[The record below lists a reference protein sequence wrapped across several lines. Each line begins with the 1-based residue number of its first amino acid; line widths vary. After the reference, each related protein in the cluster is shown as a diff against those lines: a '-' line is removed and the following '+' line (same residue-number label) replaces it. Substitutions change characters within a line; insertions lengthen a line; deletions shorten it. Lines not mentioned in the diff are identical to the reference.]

1 MIIHHFHSYHQMI
14 KLSAKFLFNLECCVS
29 SHISNSKKQM
39 ALLTLL
45 VLFSPL
51 AIDIYLPALPLI
63 ASTFQVDNALAQDTI
78 TWFLFAMGVGQ
89 LFAGP
94 LADKLGR
101 RTVAL
106 GGITIYAMSAL
117 LAWSAQNIEWMLM
130 SRLLQGLGAC
140 ATSVAAFATVRDI
153 FGPEK
158 SGKMISYLNG
168 AICFIPALAPIL
180 GSWLTQQFDWRA
192 NFSFM
197 AGFAVVSGTLMFLMM
212 KETNP
217 ATEKQAVFK
226 VSRYWSVLSTPSFIF
241 HASLCL
247 MAMAVILAYVTS
259 APLVLMTGM
268 GLSMNE
274 FTFWFG
280 INAVINIAGCM
291 LAPKFM
297 ERFGT
302 HNTLVVGISTLALA
316 GVVMLVMNGQNT
328 ALSFMLP
335 IFMSSV
341 GFALILGGAAGKA
354 LEPFGDKAGTAAALL
369 GLFQMSGSGLLV
381 GTLQRLPFDP
391 QTLIAIHMWVLL
403 PALVILFSKA
413 GKSWHARFANA

>member
-1 MIIHHFHSYHQMI
+1 MSSYTVQSKQQM
-14 KLSAKFLFNLECCVS
+14 
-29 SHISNSKKQM
+29 M
-39 ALLTLL
+39 LLTLL

-63 ASTFQVDNALAQDTI
+63 SQAFHVEHALAQDTI

-106 GGITIYAMSAL
+106 AGVSIYILSAL
-117 LAWSAQNIEWMLM
+117 LAWSAQSIEWMLM

-153 FGPEK
+153 FGPER

-180 GSWLTQQFDWRA
+180 GSWLTQLFGWRA

-197 AGFAVVSGTLMFLMM
+197 AGFGVMVGLWLFIRM

-217 ATEKQAVFK
+217 NTEKQAVFK
-226 VSRYWSVLSTPSFIF
+226 LSRYWSVLKTPTFLF
-241 HASLCL
+241 HASLCML
-247 MAMAVILAYVTS
+247 AMAVILAYVTS
-259 APLVLMTGM
+259 APVVLMENL
-268 GLSMNE
+268 GLTMNE

-280 INAVINIAGCM
+280 INALVNITACLSAPKLMDKIGTHRILISGILILIVAGGLM
-291 LAPKFM
+291 LAM
-297 ERFGT
+297 ASHGT
-302 HNTLVVGISTLALA
+302 AIA
-316 GVVMLVMNGQNT
+316 
-328 ALSFMLP
+328 FMLP
-335 IFMSSV
+335 IFLSSV
-341 GFALILGGAAGKA
+341 GFAWILGAAAGKA
-354 LEPFGDKAGTAAALL
+354 LAPFGDKAGTAAALL
-369 GLFQMSGSGLLV
+369 GLFQMSGSGLVV
-381 GTLQRLPFDP
+381 GCLQRLNMEP
-391 QTLIAIHMWVLL
+391 QTMIAMQMWLIA
-403 PALVILFSKA
+403 PALIILLSKI
-413 GKSWHARFANA
+413 GKNWHQVAYQS

>member
-1 MIIHHFHSYHQMI
+1 MQSKQQMI
-14 KLSAKFLFNLECCVS
+14 
-29 SHISNSKKQM
+29 
-39 ALLTLL
+39 LLTLL

-51 AIDIYLPALPLI
+51 AIDIYLPALPQI
-63 ASTFQVDNALAQDTI
+63 SQAFHVEHALAQDTI

-106 GGITIYAMSAL
+106 AGVSIYILSAL
-117 LAWSAQNIEWMLM
+117 LAWGAQSIEWMLM

-153 FGPEK
+153 FGPER

-180 GSWLTQQFDWRA
+180 GSWLTQQFGWRS

-197 AGFAVVSGTLMFLMM
+197 AGFGVFVGFWLLIRM

-226 VSRYWSVLSTPSFIF
+226 LSRYWSVLKVPSFLF
-241 HASLCL
+241 HASLCML
-247 MAMAVILAYVTS
+247 AMAVILAYVTS
-259 APLVLMTGM
+259 APVVLMENL
-268 GLSMNE
+268 GLTMNE

-280 INAVINIAGCM
+280 INAVVNIAAC
-291 LAPKFM
+291 LSAPKLM
-297 ERFGT
+297 DKWGT
-302 HNTLVVGISTLALA
+302 HKILFSGIVMLLIAGGLMVGMKSQGTALA
-316 GVVMLVMNGQNT
+316 
-328 ALSFMLP
+328 FMLP
-335 IFMSSV
+335 IFFSSV
-341 GFALILGGAAGKA
+341 GFAWILGSAAGKA
-354 LEPFGDKAGTAAALL
+354 LAPFGDKAGTAAALL
-369 GLFQMSGSGLLV
+369 GLFQMSGAGLVV
-381 GTLQRLPFDP
+381 GTLQRLELEP
-391 QTLIAIHMWVLL
+391 QMMIALQMWIVA
-403 PALVILFSKA
+403 PALIILLSKA
-413 GKSWHARFANA
+413 GKEWHRLAFQ

>member
-1 MIIHHFHSYHQMI
+1 MQ
-14 KLSAKFLFNLECCVS
+14 LANQ
-29 SHISNSKKQM
+29 NGPSKSQL

-63 ASTFQVDNALAQDTI
+63 SSTFHVEHALAQDTI
-78 TWFLFAMGVGQ
+78 TWFLFAMGIGQ

-106 GGITIYAMSAL
+106 AGVSIYAVSAL
-117 LAWSAQNIEWMLM
+117 LAWSAQNIEWMLV

-153 FGPEK
+153 FGPKK

-180 GSWLTQQFDWRA
+180 GSWLTQQFGWRS

-197 AGFAVVSGTLMFLMM
+197 AGFAVVVLVFLWIGM

-217 ATEKQAVFK
+217 QLSKEPVFK
-226 VSRYWSVLSTPSFIF
+226 LNRYLDVLKTPSFIF
-241 HASLCL
+241 HASLCML
-247 MAMAVILAYVTS
+247 AMAVILGYVTS
-259 APLVLMTGM
+259 APVVLMENL
-268 GLSMNE
+268 GLTMNE

-280 INAVINIAGCM
+280 VNAVINIAACM
-291 LAPKFM
+291 SAPKFM
-297 ERFGT
+297 EKYGT
-302 HNTLVVGISTLALA
+302 HAALTVGITTLMIA
-316 GVVMLVMNGQNT
+316 GVVMLLIMNHAT
-328 ALSFMLP
+328 PLAFMLP
-335 IFMSSV
+335 IFMSSI
-341 GFALILGGAAGKA
+341 GFAWILGAAAGKA
-354 LEPFGDKAGTAAALL
+354 LAPFGDKAGTAAALL
-369 GLFQMSGSGLLV
+369 GLFQMSGSGLVV
-381 GTLQRLPFDP
+381 GTVQRLGMEP
-391 QTLIAIHMWVLL
+391 QVMIATLMLIVT
-403 PALVILFSKA
+403 PALAILWSKS
-413 GKSWHARFANA
+413 GKTWHYAEA

>member
-1 MIIHHFHSYHQMI
+1 M
-14 KLSAKFLFNLECCVS
+14 
-29 SHISNSKKQM
+29 
-39 ALLTLL
+39 L

-51 AIDIYLPALPLI
+51 AIDIYLPALPQI
-63 ASTFQVDNALAQDTI
+63 SETFHVEHALAQDTI
-78 TWFLFAMGVGQ
+78 TCFLFAMGVGQ

-106 GGITIYAMSAL
+106 GGISIYAVSAC
-117 LAWSAQNIEWMLM
+117 LAWAAQSIDMMLM
-130 SRLLQGLGAC
+130 ARLLQGLGAC
-140 ATSVAAFATVRDI
+140 ATSVAAFATVRDL

-180 GSWLTQQFDWRA
+180 GSWLTQEFGWRS

-197 AGFAVVSGTLMFLMM
+197 AGFAVIVGAILFFQM

-217 ATEKQAVFK
+217 ATEKVAVFK
-226 VSRYWSVLSTPSFIF
+226 FERYWSVLKTPSFIF

-259 APLVLMTGM
+259 APVVLMENL

-280 INAVINIAGCM
+280 INAAFNIIAAFT
-291 LAPKFM
+291 APKFM
-297 ERFGT
+297 DRFGT
-302 HNTLVVGISTLALA
+302 YKTLVVGILLLGLAGALMLVLANQATALA
-316 GVVMLVMNGQNT
+316 
-328 ALSFMLP
+328 FMFP
-335 IFMSSV
+335 IFLSSV
-341 GFALILGGAAGKA
+341 GFAWILGASAGKA
-354 LEPFGDKAGTAAALL
+354 LEPFGDRAGTAAALL

-381 GTLQRLPFDP
+381 GTMQRMQLEPQVMIALQMF
-391 QTLIAIHMWVLL
+391 LIV
-403 PALVILFSKA
+403 PALFVLFGKA
-413 GKSWHARFANA
+413 GKSWHGVLKQA

>member
-1 MIIHHFHSYHQMI
+1 MQTATST
-14 KLSAKFLFNLECCVS
+14 NPT
-29 SHISNSKKQM
+29 KQQLM
-39 ALLTLL
+39 LLTLL

-63 ASTFQVDNALAQDTI
+63 SSTFHVEHALAQDTI

-106 GGITIYAMSAL
+106 GGVSIYAVSAL
-117 LAWSAQNIEWMLM
+117 LAWSAQNIEWMLV

-153 FGPEK
+153 FGPQK

-180 GSWLTQQFDWRA
+180 GSWLTQQFGWRS

-197 AGFAVVSGTLMFLMM
+197 AGFAAVVLVMLWIGL

-217 ATEKQAVFK
+217 QMSKEPVFK
-226 VSRYWSVLSTPSFIF
+226 LNRYLDVVRSPSFLF
-241 HASLCL
+241 HATLCML
-247 MAMAVILAYVTS
+247 AMAVILGYVTS
-259 APLVLMTGM
+259 APVVLMENL

-274 FTFWFG
+274 FTMWFG
-280 INAVINIAGCM
+280 INAAINIVACM
-291 LAPKFM
+291 SAPKFM
-297 ERFGT
+297 DRFGT
-302 HNTLVVGISTLALA
+302 HMALTVGIVTLAIA
-316 GVVMLVMNGQNT
+316 GVVMMLLQGQAT
-328 ALSFMLP
+328 AMAFMLP
-335 IFMSSV
+335 IFMSSI
-341 GFALILGGAAGKA
+341 GFAWILGAAAGKA
-354 LEPFGDKAGTAAALL
+354 LAPFGDKAGTAAALL
-369 GLFQMSGSGLLV
+369 GLFQMSGSGLVV
-381 GTLQRLPFDP
+381 GTVQRLGMEP
-391 QTLIAIHMWVLL
+391 QIMIATLMLIVT
-403 PALVILFSKA
+403 PALAILWSRT
-413 GKSWHARFANA
+413 GRYWHHAVA

>member
-1 MIIHHFHSYHQMI
+1 MSISHFYSY
-14 KLSAKFLFNLECCVS
+14 LNLGKMAAVLMNLLEYLVS
-29 SHISNSKKQM
+29 QSGPVPISKVQL

-51 AIDIYLPALPLI
+51 AIDIYLPALPQI
-63 ASTFQVDNALAQDTI
+63 SQAFHVEHALAQDTI

-106 GGITIYAMSAL
+106 GGISIYALSAL
-117 LAWSAQNIEWMLM
+117 LAWGAQSIEWMLM
-130 SRLLQGLGAC
+130 ARLLQGLGAC

-158 SGKMISYLNG
+158 SGRMISYLNG

-180 GSWLTQQFDWRA
+180 GSWLTQQFGWRA

-197 AGFAVVSGTLMFLMM
+197 ALYALTVGTWLLINM

-217 ATEKQAVFK
+217 SSEKQAVFK
-226 VSRYWSVLSTPSFIF
+226 LERYWSVVKTPSFLF
-241 HASLCL
+241 HASLCML
-247 MAMAVILAYVTS
+247 AMAVILAYVTS
-259 APLVLMTGM
+259 APVVLMEGL
-268 GLSMNE
+268 GLSMNQ

-280 INAVINIAGCM
+280 VNAAINIVACM
-291 LAPKFM
+291 TAPKFM

-302 HNTLVVGISTLALA
+302 HTTLLVGIVTLLVAGGVMLALA
-316 GVVMLVMNGQNT
+316 GTAT
-328 ALSFMLP
+328 ALEFMLP
-335 IFMSSV
+335 IFLSSV
-341 GFALILGGAAGKA
+341 GFAWILGAAAGKA
-354 LEPFGDKAGTAAALL
+354 LAPFGDKAGTAAALL
-369 GLFQMSGSGLLV
+369 GLFQMSGSGLVV
-381 GTLQRLPFDP
+381 GTMQRLNLDP
-391 QTLIAIHMWVLL
+391 QHMIALQMWLVAPAVIILL
-403 PALVILFSKA
+403 SKA
-413 GKSWHARFANA
+413 GRRWHYAAA

>member
-1 MIIHHFHSYHQMI
+1 MQTATST
-14 KLSAKFLFNLECCVS
+14 NPT
-29 SHISNSKKQM
+29 KQQLM
-39 ALLTLL
+39 LLTLL

-63 ASTFQVDNALAQDTI
+63 SSTFHVEHALAQDTI

-106 GGITIYAMSAL
+106 GGVSIYAVSAL
-117 LAWSAQNIEWMLM
+117 LAWSAQNIEWMLV

-153 FGPEK
+153 FGPQK

-180 GSWLTQQFDWRA
+180 GSWLTQQFGWRS

-197 AGFAVVSGTLMFLMM
+197 AGFAAVVLVMLWIGL

-217 ATEKQAVFK
+217 QMNKEPVFK
-226 VSRYWSVLSTPSFIF
+226 LNRYLDVVRTPSFLF
-241 HASLCL
+241 HATLCML
-247 MAMAVILAYVTS
+247 AMAVILGYVTS
-259 APLVLMTGM
+259 APVVLMENL

-274 FTFWFG
+274 FTMWFG
-280 INAVINIAGCM
+280 INAAINIVACM
-291 LAPKFM
+291 SAPKFM
-297 ERFGT
+297 DRFGT
-302 HNTLVVGISTLALA
+302 HMALTVGIVTLAIA
-316 GVVMLVMNGQNT
+316 GVVMMLLQGQTT
-328 ALSFMLP
+328 AMAFMLP
-335 IFMSSV
+335 IFMSSI
-341 GFALILGGAAGKA
+341 GFAWILGAAAGKA
-354 LEPFGDKAGTAAALL
+354 LAPFGDKAGTAAALL
-369 GLFQMSGSGLLV
+369 GLFQMSGSGLVV
-381 GTLQRLPFDP
+381 GTVQRLGMEP
-391 QTLIAIHMWVLL
+391 QIMIATLMLIVT
-403 PALVILFSKA
+403 PALAVLWSRT
-413 GKSWHARFANA
+413 GRYWHHAVA

>member
-1 MIIHHFHSYHQMI
+1 MQTATST
-14 KLSAKFLFNLECCVS
+14 NPT
-29 SHISNSKKQM
+29 KQQLM
-39 ALLTLL
+39 LLTLL

-63 ASTFQVDNALAQDTI
+63 SSTFHVEHALAQDTI

-106 GGITIYAMSAL
+106 GGVSIYAVSAL
-117 LAWSAQNIEWMLM
+117 LAWSAQNIEWMLV

-153 FGPEK
+153 FGPQK

-180 GSWLTQQFDWRA
+180 GSWLTQQFGWRS

-197 AGFAVVSGTLMFLMM
+197 AGFAVVVLVMLWIGL

-217 ATEKQAVFK
+217 QMSKDPVFK
-226 VSRYWSVLSTPSFIF
+226 LNRYLDVVRTPSFLF
-241 HASLCL
+241 HATLCML
-247 MAMAVILAYVTS
+247 AMAVILGYVTS
-259 APLVLMTGM
+259 APVVLMENL

-274 FTFWFG
+274 FTMWFG
-280 INAVINIAGCM
+280 INAAINIVACM
-291 LAPKFM
+291 SAPKFM
-297 ERFGT
+297 DRFGT
-302 HNTLVVGISTLALA
+302 HMALTVGIVTLVIA
-316 GVVMLVMNGQNT
+316 GVVMMLLKGQAT
-328 ALSFMLP
+328 AMAFMLP
-335 IFMSSV
+335 IFMSSI
-341 GFALILGGAAGKA
+341 GFAWILGAAAGKA
-354 LEPFGDKAGTAAALL
+354 LAPFGDKAGTAAALL
-369 GLFQMSGSGLLV
+369 GLFQMSGSGLVV
-381 GTLQRLPFDP
+381 GTVQRLGMEP
-391 QTLIAIHMWVLL
+391 QIMIATLMLIVT
-403 PALVILFSKA
+403 PALAILWSRT
-413 GKSWHARFANA
+413 GRYWHHAVA

>member
-1 MIIHHFHSYHQMI
+1 MI
-14 KLSAKFLFNLECCVS
+14 
-29 SHISNSKKQM
+29 
-39 ALLTLL
+39 LLTLL

-51 AIDIYLPALPLI
+51 AIDIYLPALPQI
-63 ASTFQVDNALAQDTI
+63 SQAFHVEHALAQDTI

-106 GGITIYAMSAL
+106 AGVSIYILSAL
-117 LAWSAQNIEWMLM
+117 LAWGAQNIEWMLM

-153 FGPEK
+153 FGPER

-180 GSWLTQQFDWRA
+180 GSWLTQQFGWRS

-197 AGFAVVSGTLMFLMM
+197 AGFGVFVGFWLLIRM

-226 VSRYWSVLSTPSFIF
+226 LSRYWSVLKVPSFLF
-241 HASLCL
+241 HASLCML
-247 MAMAVILAYVTS
+247 AMAVILAYVTS
-259 APLVLMTGM
+259 APVVLMENL
-268 GLSMNE
+268 GLTMNE

-280 INAVINIAGCM
+280 INAVVNIAAC
-291 LAPKFM
+291 LSAPKLM
-297 ERFGT
+297 DKWGT
-302 HNTLVVGISTLALA
+302 HKILFSGIVMLLVAGGLMVGMKSQGTALA
-316 GVVMLVMNGQNT
+316 
-328 ALSFMLP
+328 FMLP
-335 IFMSSV
+335 IFFSSV
-341 GFALILGGAAGKA
+341 GFAWILGSAAGKA
-354 LEPFGDKAGTAAALL
+354 LAPFGDKAGTAAALL
-369 GLFQMSGSGLLV
+369 GLFQMSGAGLVV
-381 GTLQRLPFDP
+381 GTLQRLELEP
-391 QTLIAIHMWVLL
+391 QMMIALQMWIVA
-403 PALVILFSKA
+403 PALIILLSKA
-413 GKSWHARFANA
+413 GKEWHRLAFQ

>member
-1 MIIHHFHSYHQMI
+1 MQSKQQMI
-14 KLSAKFLFNLECCVS
+14 
-29 SHISNSKKQM
+29 
-39 ALLTLL
+39 LLTLL

-51 AIDIYLPALPLI
+51 AIDIYLPALPQI
-63 ASTFQVDNALAQDTI
+63 SQAFHVEHALAQDTI

-106 GGITIYAMSAL
+106 AGVSIYILSAL
-117 LAWSAQNIEWMLM
+117 LAWGAQSIEWMLM

-153 FGPEK
+153 FGPER

-180 GSWLTQQFDWRA
+180 GSWLTQQFGWRS

-197 AGFAVVSGTLMFLMM
+197 AGFGVFVGFWLLIRM

-226 VSRYWSVLSTPSFIF
+226 LSRYWSVLKVPSFLF
-241 HASLCL
+241 HASLCML
-247 MAMAVILAYVTS
+247 AMAVILAYVTS
-259 APLVLMTGM
+259 APVVLMENL
-268 GLSMNE
+268 GLTMNE

-280 INAVINIAGCM
+280 INAVVNIAAC
-291 LAPKFM
+291 LSAPKLM
-297 ERFGT
+297 DKWGT
-302 HNTLVVGISTLALA
+302 HKILFSGIVMLLVAGGLMVGMKSQGTALA
-316 GVVMLVMNGQNT
+316 
-328 ALSFMLP
+328 FMLP
-335 IFMSSV
+335 IFFSSV
-341 GFALILGGAAGKA
+341 GFAWILGSAAGKA
-354 LEPFGDKAGTAAALL
+354 LAPFGDKAGTAAALL
-369 GLFQMSGSGLLV
+369 GLFQMSGAGLVV
-381 GTLQRLPFDP
+381 GTLQRLELEP
-391 QTLIAIHMWVLL
+391 QMMIALQMWIVA
-403 PALVILFSKA
+403 PALIILLSKA
-413 GKSWHARFANA
+413 GKEWHRLAFQ